1 MTSWDTKLGPEP
13 NIHSFSPSNKRR
25 DYNRQASERRS
36 RIIQKPV
43 AKKKKILKPLKRE
56 FGKGLVGKLLNRT
69 FNRSR
74 IDSKVREQM
83 EEISDHR

>member
-1 MTSWDTKLGPEP
+1 MTPWDTKLGPEP
-13 NIHSFSPSNKRR
+13 NIKSFSPSNQRR
-25 DYNRQASERRS
+25 EYNRQVSERRG
-36 RIIQKPV
+36 RIQQKPI
-43 AKKKKILKPLKRE
+43 AKKKRKLKPLKRE

-69 FNRSR
+69 FNRNR